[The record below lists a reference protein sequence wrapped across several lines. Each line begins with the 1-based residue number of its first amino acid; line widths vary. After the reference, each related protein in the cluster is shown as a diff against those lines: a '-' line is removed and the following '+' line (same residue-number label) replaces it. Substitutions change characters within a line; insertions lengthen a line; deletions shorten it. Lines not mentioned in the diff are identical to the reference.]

1 MSSFEDEFES
11 MCTHSVTHGVLL
23 PFVGRVREN
32 SSPVRLAVDPT
43 QLKSSLRALQRK
55 AVLLYFKIL
64 SLILLIL
71 YFISFLV

>member
-11 MCTHSVTHGVLL
+11 VCMHSVTHGVLL

-43 QLKSSLRALQRK
+43 QLKSSSLRALQRK
-55 AVLLYFKIL
+55 AVLLCRPGRTLCDPSIYF
-64 SLILLIL
+64 
-71 YFISFLV
+71 